1 MKTSHI
7 MLWVMVALVPGL
19 AAMTYVLGP
28 GVLWNLLILSLAC
41 VLCEGIIA
49 KARGKA
55 LVEVF
60 HQLQDCSALL
70 TAWLIAIC
78 LPPYCQIGIL
88 CLAAVSAIGLAKQAY
103 GGLGKNLFN
112 PAMVGYAVILVSF
125 PQALANWPDLA
136 DGLANNKPDA
146 LSGATLLTEFRY
158 RQGLTTQEFIIV
170 FDNAFSEQKLIMFS
184 FLVGGLLLTFRRL
197 LAWRIP
203 AAMFAG
209 VMLASLFGYDA
220 GSSAS
225 LGSAWFHWTTGGF
238 VAAAFFIATDP
249 VTHPRMHRQQI
260 IFGVVVGVLIYL
272 IRSYGGYPDGI
283 AFAILFANCLTP
295 LLNRLGIK
303 APRENVQGKLTNG

>member
-1 MKTSHI
+1 MKTGQI
-7 MLWVMVALVPGL
+7 MLWVMGALIPGL
-19 AAMTYVLGP
+19 AAMTYILGL
-28 GVLWNLLILSLAC
+28 GVLWNLAILSLVC

-49 KARGKA
+49 KARGKS
-55 LVEVF
+55 LTDVY

-136 DGLANNKPDA
+136 DSTTDA

-158 RQGLTTQEFIIV
+158 RQGLTTEEFFIA
-170 FDNAFSEQKLIMFS
+170 FGNAVNDQKLITLS
-184 FLVGGLLLTFRRL
+184 FLAGGLVLSYRRL

-203 AAMFAG
+203 AAMFAA
-209 VMLASLFGYDA
+209 VLLASLFGYDA

-260 IFGVVVGVLIYL
+260 IFGATVGVLIYL
-272 IRSYGGYPDGI
+272 IRGYGGYPDGI

-295 LLNRLGIK
+295 LLNRMGMK
-303 APRENVQGKLTNG
+303 AHDQETQGKLSNG